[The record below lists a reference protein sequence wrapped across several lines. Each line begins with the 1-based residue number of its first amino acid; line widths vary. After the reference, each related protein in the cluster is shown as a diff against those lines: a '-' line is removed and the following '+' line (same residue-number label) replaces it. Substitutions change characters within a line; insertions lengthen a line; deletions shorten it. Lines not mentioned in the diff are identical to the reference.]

1 VLDGGYTIKL
11 ESQLGD
17 LEFVEGTFP
26 TKYGV
31 FKVNHKKD
39 TSGKTI
45 SFFEIPKGLKV
56 IQK

>member
-1 VLDGGYTIKL
+1 MGDTIKL
-11 ESQLGD
+11 DPHLGD

-39 TSGKTI
+39 ENSTI
-45 SFFEIPKGLKV
+45 STFFETPKGLKV
-56 IQK
+56 IEK